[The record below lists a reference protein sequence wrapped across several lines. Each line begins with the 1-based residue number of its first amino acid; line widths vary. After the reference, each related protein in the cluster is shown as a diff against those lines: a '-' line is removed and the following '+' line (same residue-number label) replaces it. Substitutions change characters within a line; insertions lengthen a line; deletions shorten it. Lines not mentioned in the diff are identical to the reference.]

1 MKKIYIRLL
10 MLVLSGSLLLAACQ
24 KNPASLQTG
33 KANEDDSEP
42 RTLLKRE
49 EPGHIPTIVIDPGHG
64 FGDVGAA
71 GPETPLGQYEWE
83 LTIDMAKSLKED
95 LEERDFRVYLTHD
108 GEKFPS
114 VAEIESLADQYGV
127 SYDKTKEQWMDNKIF
142 SPYERVIYMNCLDA
156 MVGVDFAI
164 SIHVNANAN
173 SADISGF
180 DLDYCAENDWSD
192 QSRAITQVIK
202 DKLHSAYPESNLWYY
217 EDKWDEAFVVTK
229 FNTMPSALL
238 ETGYYTN
245 EGDVKNLRTQAWRN
259 GLMQRVAEAIENAF
273 AQ

>member
-1 MKKIYIRLL
+1 MKRLYIYLL
-10 MLVLSGSLLLAACQ
+10 MLVLSCCLLLASCRHSAD
-24 KNPASLQTG
+24 SLQAG
-33 KANEDDSEP
+33 KANEEGGEP
-42 RTLLKRE
+42 HTLLKRE

-71 GPETPLGQYEWE
+71 GPETALGQYEWE
-83 LTIDMAKSLKED
+83 LTIDMAKALKEY

-114 VAEIESLADQYGV
+114 IAEIASLADQYGV
-127 SYDKTKEQWMDNKIF
+127 SYDKTKEQWMDNNIF

-156 MVGVDFAI
+156 MVGVDFAL
-164 SIHVNANAN
+164 SVHVNANEH
-173 SADISGF
+173 STDISGF
-180 DLDYCAENDWSD
+180 DLDYCAENEWSD
-192 QSRAITQVIK
+192 QSRAIAQVLK
-202 DKLHSAYPESNLWYY
+202 NKLHSAYPESNLWYY
-217 EDKWDEAFVVTK
+217 EDKWDEAFIVTK

-245 EGDVKNLRTQAWRN
+245 EDDVKNLRVQTWRRA
-259 GLMQRVAEAIENAF
+259 LMQRVAEAIDDAF